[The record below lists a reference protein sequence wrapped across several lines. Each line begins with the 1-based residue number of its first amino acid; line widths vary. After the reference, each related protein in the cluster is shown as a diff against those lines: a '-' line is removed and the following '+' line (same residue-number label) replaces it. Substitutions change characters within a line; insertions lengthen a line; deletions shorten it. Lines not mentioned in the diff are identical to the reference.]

1 MTAGGARA
9 RSGDDAPEATLG
21 TDDGAA
27 PPTATLAAVAAF
39 AGVSVPTVSRVLNG
53 RGQVATSTRARVEEA
68 LQLHGYRRRARA
80 RLDSREIDLVF
91 PELDRFWALEVIR
104 GVQRVAREEGLHVV
118 LTEADSR
125 ERPGTDWL
133 GDLVERRPRGV
144 VLLFRRGIADQ
155 VLASRGIPFVV
166 LDPLDELP
174 PDVVSIGSTNYGG
187 GRTVAQHLLGL
198 GHRRIATITG
208 PRAAAPSRARLD
220 GFNAALEAA
229 GLVVDPSLVLEG
241 TWHVESGYDAG
252 LQLLSRR
259 ERPTAVFAGSDL
271 QALGLYRA
279 ARELG
284 LDIPGDLSVVGY
296 DDLPAASWMGPPLTT
311 VRQPLE
317 AMAEAAASLVVRLAE
332 GEEPLSRRLE
342 LASELVVR
350 QSTTGPGPAEPGR
363 RTRRDDMKAQG
374 GDRRRR

>member
-1 MTAGGARA
+1 
-9 RSGDDAPEATLG
+9 
-21 TDDGAA
+21 
-27 PPTATLAAVAAF
+27 VAAF

-53 RGQVATSTRARVEEA
+53 RGQVASSTRTKVEEA
-68 LQLHGYRRRARA
+68 LQLHGYRPRPRS
-80 RLDSREIDLVF
+80 RLESREIDLVF

-104 GVQRVAREEGLHVV
+104 GVQRVARGEGMHVV
-118 LTEADSR
+118 LTEAHTP
-125 ERPGTDWL
+125 ERPGNDWL

-144 VLLFRRGIADQ
+144 VLLFRPDTAGA

-198 GHRRIATITG
+198 GHERIATITG
-208 PRAAAPSRARLD
+208 PPAAVPSRARLD
-220 GFNAALEAA
+220 GFTAALEAA
-229 GLVVDPSLVLEG
+229 GLTVDSSLVVEG
-241 TWHVESGYDAG
+241 TWHVESGYIAG
-252 LQLLSRR
+252 LRLLSRR
-259 ERPTAVFAGSDL
+259 DRPTAVFAGNDL

-284 LDIPGDLSVVGY
+284 LDIPADLSVVGY
-296 DDLPAASWMGPPLTT
+296 DDLPAASWMWPPLTT

-317 AMAEAAASLVVRLAE
+317 SMAQAAAAVVVRLAE
-332 GEEPLSRRLE
+332 GEEPFSRRLE

-350 QSTTGPGPAEPGR
+350 NSSTAPREQGT
-363 RTRRDDMKAQG
+363 TRA
-374 GDRRRR
+374 